1 MCIRD
6 SLKETTIEA
15 LKSFADDVRC
25 KNFPT
30 QDESYQL
37 SDDEIETLGLYSKP
51 DSLKD
56 NPLGSW

>member
-1 MCIRD
+1 M
-6 SLKETTIEA
+6 TTEA
-15 LKSFADDVRC
+15 LKTFADDVRS

-30 QDESYQL
+30 EDESYQL

-51 DSLKD
+51 HSLKD